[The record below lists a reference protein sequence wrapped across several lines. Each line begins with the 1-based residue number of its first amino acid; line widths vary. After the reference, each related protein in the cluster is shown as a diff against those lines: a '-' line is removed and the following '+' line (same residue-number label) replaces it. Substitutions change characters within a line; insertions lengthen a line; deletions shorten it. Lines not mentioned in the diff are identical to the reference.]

1 MLTRRRLLALLAA
14 ASASPRLAPF
24 TAQAQFFPHRRKGP
38 PLPQP
43 LVFFGCDTAHPAAK
57 GIYSARFDP
66 NKGQLSTPILAA
78 PSLRPAYLAHS
89 EIAGI
94 ITAKTKLHP
103 QTQGEARNLIY
114 VCNEGDAKTSAI
126 TTYALN
132 TATGALNLIGQ
143 VSSGGEGP
151 CYVAVESGGR
161 SVYVANYAGG
171 TVSSYQVKSD
181 GSLAGPVGHLDFHN
195 AAVFGHHGPNKARQ
209 DGPHPHSATLSPD
222 NRFIIVNDLGNDDI
236 ALIPIDAQTAR
247 FGTPHLFQNV
257 PPGSGP
263 RHIAFHP
270 NQRWAYGIDELAN
283 RIDQYLYTAT
293 RGTAAEAALSNAA
306 HSVSTI
312 DANFHGVNT
321 AAEVL
326 VVPTGDFLYA
336 SNRGEDTLVVFAIDE
351 TNGNLTFRQRISC
364 GGKTPRHFTLDHSG
378 DWILC
383 GNQDS
388 ASVTVFARD
397 PGTGHL
403 TGPVQTLPIES
414 PMFTLF
420 I

>member
-1 MLTRRRLLALLAA
+1 MTRRQLLALLAA
-14 ASASPRLAPF
+14 SAASPRLVS
-24 TAQAQFFPHRRKGP
+24 AQFFPHRRKGP
-38 PLPQP
+38 PLPQAP
-43 LVFFGCDTAHPAAK
+43 RILRLRQPTSPTPKA
-57 GIYSARFDP
+57 STSSRFDP
-66 NKGQLSTPILAA
+66 NNGQLTTPVLAA
-78 PSLRPAYLAHS
+78 PSLRPSYLAHS
-89 EIAGI
+89 EISGI
-94 ITAKTKLHP
+94 ITPKTKLHP

-114 VCNEGDAKTSAI
+114 VCNEGDAKTSSI
-126 TTYALN
+126 STYSLN
-132 TATGALNLIGQ
+132 TATGALNLLGQ
-143 VSSGGEGP
+143 VPSGGEGP
-151 CYVAVESGGR
+151 CYVSVESGGR

-171 TVSSYQVKSD
+171 TVSSYQVRSD
-181 GSLAGPVGHLDFHN
+181 GSLSQPVGHLDFHN
-195 AAVFGHHGPNKARQ
+195 ASIFGHHGPNKTRQ
-209 DGPHPHSATLSPD
+209 DGPHPHSATLTPE

-236 ALIPIDAQTAR
+236 ALIPINAQTAQ
-247 FGTPHLFQNV
+247 FGTPHMFQNIT
-257 PPGSGP
+257 PGSGP

-270 NQRWAYGIDELAN
+270 NQRWAYGINELAN

-293 RGTAAEAALSNAA
+293 RGAEAEAALSNAA

-312 DANFHGVNT
+312 DANFHGVST
-321 AAEVL
+321 ASEVF

-336 SNRGEDTLVVFAIDE
+336 SNRGEDTLVVFAINE

-388 ASVTVFARD
+388 GSVTVFARD
-397 PGTGHL
+397 PATGRL
-403 TGPVQTLPIES
+403 TGPVQTMPLES